1 MSCFKRQRLEIRR
14 WNLDADLDDA
24 LAIYGDAQTMRFIP
38 CDALDRDQTTRVDRT
53 NDASANNKTDLVF
66 GRFCSR
72 KKRGS
77 SARAALR
84 IFPGHAQDVEIAWL
98 FNKAYHGNGYATEA
112 AKAVMQYAFE
122 DLQLPLLYALI
133 DRENAASIAVANRLG
148 MEYDRIIRAY
158 KRELM
163 RYRKR
168 R

>member
-1 MSCFKRQRLEIRR
+1 MSLLQTQRLEIRR
-14 WNLDADLDDA
+14 WNLSADLDDA

-38 CDALDRDQTTRVDRT
+38 CDALDRDQTTRLIERMIEREQQ
-53 NDASANNKTDLVF
+53 NGF
-66 GRFCSR
+66 GIWAVLLKEGPRLIGAC
-72 KKRGS
+72 GVTY
-77 SARAALR
+77 
-84 IFPGHAQDVEIAWL
+84 IPGHAQDVEIAWL

-112 AKAVMQYAFE
+112 AKAVMRLAFE